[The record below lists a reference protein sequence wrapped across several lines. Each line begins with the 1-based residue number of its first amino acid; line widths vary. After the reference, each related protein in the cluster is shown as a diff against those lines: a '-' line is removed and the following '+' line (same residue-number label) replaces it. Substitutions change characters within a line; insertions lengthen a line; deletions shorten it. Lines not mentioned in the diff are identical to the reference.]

1 MRFNFTIHTLFLMQL
16 NFSTLKDL
24 LSAPKNIVLTSHT
37 NPDGDAVG
45 ASLAMFLFLKDQ
57 GHNVSVILPN
67 AFPDYLA
74 WMEGSVEVKLYDKDK
89 STCDQLF
96 SNAEILFS
104 LDYNHPN
111 RIGDAEHSFVQSK
124 AIKVLIDHHIQPKLE
139 AYDHVFSTVET
150 SSTSELVFDC
160 IIQLAPNG
168 LTKSVAE
175 CIYAGIMTDT
185 GSFSYACN
193 SEKTFRIVADLYKAG
208 INGVKI
214 NRMVYNTFSES
225 RLRLLGY
232 ALSEKLKVLPE
243 FATAYI
249 SLTLDELNRF
259 NYQVGDTEDV
269 VNYALSIKGVRFA
282 AMFIERDKKIRVSL
296 RSVGDFKVNTIAR
309 EHFEGGGHKNA
320 AGGDSYMNMMQT
332 LEKFE
337 QLLPLYQKELTE

>member
-1 MRFNFTIHTLFLMQL
+1 MQL
-16 NFSTLKDL
+16 NFSSLKNL
-24 LSAPKNIVLTSHT
+24 LSVPKNIVLTSHT

-45 ASLAMFLFLKDQ
+45 ASLAMFLFLSDQ
-57 GHNVSVILPN
+57 GFNVSVILPN

-74 WMEGSVEVKLYDKDK
+74 WMEGSNKVILYDKETAK
-89 STCDQLF
+89 CDQLM
-96 SNAEILFS
+96 AEADILFS
-104 LDYNHPN
+104 LYYNHPN
-111 RIGDAEHSFVQSK
+111 RIGDAEQAFVHSK
-124 AIKVLIDHHIQPKLE
+124 AKKVLIDHHIQPRLE
-139 AYDHVFSTVET
+139 AYDLAFSTVET

-160 IIQLAPNG
+160 IMQLQPSG
-168 LTKSVAE
+168 LSKAVAE

-232 ALSEKLKVLPE
+232 ALSEKLKVLPQ

-282 AMFIERDKKIRVSL
+282 AMFIESDKKIRVSL
-296 RSVGDFKVNTIAR
+296 RSVGDFKVNTFAR

-320 AGGDSYMNMMQT
+320 AGGDSYISMQKT

-337 QLLPLYQKELTE
+337 QLLPLYQNELTEK

>member
-1 MRFNFTIHTLFLMQL
+1 MQL
-16 NFSTLKDL
+16 NFSSLKNL
-24 LSAPKNIVLTSHT
+24 LSVPKNIVLTSHT

-45 ASLAMFLFLKDQ
+45 ASLAMFLFLSDQ
-57 GHNVSVILPN
+57 GFNVSVILPN

-74 WMEGSVEVKLYDKDK
+74 WMEGSNKVILYDKEK
-89 STCDQLF
+89 PKCDQLM
-96 SNAEILFS
+96 AEADILFS

-111 RIGDAEHSFVQSK
+111 RIGDAEQAFVHSK
-124 AIKVLIDHHIQPKLE
+124 AKKVLIDHHIQPRLE
-139 AYDHVFSTVET
+139 AYHLAFSTVET

-160 IIQLAPNG
+160 IMQLQPSG
-168 LTKSVAE
+168 LSKAVAE

-232 ALSEKLKVLPE
+232 ALSEKLKVLPQ

-320 AGGDSYMNMMQT
+320 AGGDSYISMQKT

-337 QLLPLYQKELTE
+337 QLLPLYQNELTEK

>member
-1 MRFNFTIHTLFLMQL
+1 MQL
-16 NFSTLKDL
+16 DFSSLKNV
-24 LSAPKNIVLTSHT
+24 LSVPKNIVLTSHT

-45 ASLAMFLFLKDQ
+45 ASLAMFLFLSDQ
-57 GHNVSVILPN
+57 GFNVSVILPN

-74 WMEGSVEVKLYDKDK
+74 WMEGSNKVILYDKEK
-89 STCDQLF
+89 LKCDQLMAD
-96 SNAEILFS
+96 AEILFS

-111 RIGDAEHSFVQSK
+111 RIGDAEQAFVHSK
-124 AIKVLIDHHIQPKLE
+124 ATKVLIDHHIQPRIE
-139 AYDHVFSTVET
+139 AYDLVFSTVET
-150 SSTSELVFDC
+150 SSTSELIFDC
-160 IIQLAPNG
+160 ILQLHPGG
-168 LTKSVAE
+168 LSKPVAE

-208 INGVKI
+208 INGVNI
-214 NRMVYNTFSES
+214 NRLVYNTFSES

-232 ALSEKLKVLPE
+232 ALSEKLKVLPHY
-243 FATAYI
+243 ATAYI

-320 AGGDSYMNMMQT
+320 AGGDSYISMQKT

-337 QLLPLYQKELTE
+337 QLLPLYQKELSEK

>member
-1 MRFNFTIHTLFLMQL
+1 MHLDFL
-16 NFSTLKDL
+16 SIKSL
-24 LSAPKNIVLTSHT
+24 LSVPQKIVLTSHT

-57 GHNVSVILPN
+57 GHIVQVVLPN

-74 WMEGSVEVKLYDKDK
+74 WMEGSDQVYLYDKDK
-89 STCDQLF
+89 AACDELF
-96 SNAEILFS
+96 ATADILFS

-111 RIGDAEHSFVQSK
+111 RIGDAEKPFAQSK
-124 AIKVLIDHHIQPKLE
+124 AVKILIDHHVQPKMD

-150 SSTSELVFDC
+150 SSTSELVYDC
-160 IIQLAPNG
+160 ITELVPKG
-168 LTKSVAE
+168 MTKSIAE
-175 CIYAGIMTDT
+175 CIYTGIMTDT

-214 NRMVYNTFSES
+214 NRLVYNTFSES

-249 SLTLDELNRF
+249 SLTTEELNRF

-296 RSVGDFKVNTIAR
+296 RSVGNFMVNTIAH

-320 AGGDSYMNMMQT
+320 AGGDSYISMEKT

-337 QLLPLYQKELTE
+337 YLLPHYQKELNEK